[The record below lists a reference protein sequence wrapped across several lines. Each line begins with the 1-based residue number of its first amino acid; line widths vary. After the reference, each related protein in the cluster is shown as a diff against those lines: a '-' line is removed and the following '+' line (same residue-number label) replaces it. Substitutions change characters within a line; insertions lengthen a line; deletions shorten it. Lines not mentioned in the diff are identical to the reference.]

1 QRNPAGWVNRVQG
14 PVIATEGNPCY
25 WLPHKVMALRAEIGC
40 IHCPYALNAREVQG
54 LLIGRER
61 CTVKECACSRVA
73 ADTGIP
79 GIKMGGML
87 DFIIE
92 NVLEISGI
100 HTDAVNYTDGTVGRI
115 ERTTVGGEG
124 KCIVM
129 QEIDRFSYG

>member
-1 QRNPAGWVNRVQG
+1 
-14 PVIATEGNPCY
+14 
-25 WLPHKVMALRAEIGC
+25 MALRAEIGC

-73 ADTGIP
+73 ADNGIP